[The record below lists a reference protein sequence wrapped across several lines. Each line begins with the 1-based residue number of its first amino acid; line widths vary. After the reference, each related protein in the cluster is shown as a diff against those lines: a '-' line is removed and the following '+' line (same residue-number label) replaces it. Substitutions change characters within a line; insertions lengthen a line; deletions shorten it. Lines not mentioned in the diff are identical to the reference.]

1 MDLIRRFNNRYPNW
15 SIVVTRIMTEETGI
29 EMFKATVTPD
39 VNKPERSFTSYA
51 KEVTNGRDNALE
63 VAQGRAVNNALILV
77 LTD

>member
-29 EMFKATVTPD
+29 EIFKATVTPD
-39 VNKPERSFTSYA
+39 VDKPERNFTSYA
-51 KEVTNGRDNALE
+51 KELTNSRDNALE